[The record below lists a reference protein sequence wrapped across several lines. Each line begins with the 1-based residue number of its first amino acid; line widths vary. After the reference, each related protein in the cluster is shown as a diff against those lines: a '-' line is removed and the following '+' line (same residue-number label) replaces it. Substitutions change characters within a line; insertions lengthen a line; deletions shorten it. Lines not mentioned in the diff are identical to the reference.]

1 LSGSKAGLDQDP
13 GKEKRIT
20 GGLEAP
26 LGASFLRGQKKSVFI
41 QKYEF
46 FPTLNLSI
54 FH

>member
-1 LSGSKAGLDQDP
+1 LDQDP

-26 LGASFLRGQKKSVFI
+26 LGASFLRGQKKKESVFI
-41 QKYEF
+41 QKYDF

-54 FH
+54 FN